1 MPGSYSLKAE
11 CLPIAKLWKK
21 RLVNGCDPVTTS
33 NSRQLMMPIQQ
44 AFVTLSSESPYHLV
58 MNPYTD
64 MHGLAIKMLK
74 YDAYYDIDVSGFDLT
89 VPKAILDAAASFSK
103 TFTGAGQTLS
113 NMIDSF
119 FLTVASTP
127 VISGIT
133 CTSLIDSQCMQLIVY
148 IACAKMYAY
157 DLNPTED
164 YDSVWTYSTGDDTIM
179 ASSDPLLTGQGVAN
193 FAMDFLCMEVTDST
207 KSAEVVAK
215 PLTEISYASRT
226 FVNLPGHTTLYSGA
240 LKLESISSALCWSET
255 TDPIV
260 ITETVK
266 NALNETALHGKED
279 YETLCKLVATSGLPI
294 DPQPYVVL
302 MKELADQVLTATRK
316 NVIKERTETVF
327 VLGNSELPKTKPKE
341 IDLSKFMVER
351 VFVVREK

>member
-1 MPGSYSLKAE
+1 M
-11 CLPIAKLWKK
+11 
-21 RLVNGCDPVTTS
+21 
-33 NSRQLMMPIQQ
+33 
-44 AFVTLSSESPYHLV
+44 
-58 MNPYTD
+58 
-64 MHGLAIKMLK
+64 
-74 YDAYYDIDVSGFDLT
+74 
-89 VPKAILDAAASFSK
+89 
-103 TFTGAGQTLS
+103 
-113 NMIDSF
+113 
-119 FLTVASTP
+119 
-127 VISGIT
+127 
-133 CTSLIDSQCMQLIVY
+133 MQLIFY

-179 ASSDPLLTGQGVAN
+179 ASSDPLLTGQVVAN

-226 FVNLPGHTTLYSGA
+226 FVNLPGHTKLYSGA

-255 TDPIV
+255 TDPVV

-294 DPQPYVVL
+294 HPQPYVVL

-316 NVIKERTETVF
+316 NVIKDRTETVF
-327 VLGNSELPKTKPKE
+327 VLVNSELPKTKPKE
-341 IDLSKFMVER
+341 IDLSKFMVKR
-351 VFVVREK
+351 VFVVRER